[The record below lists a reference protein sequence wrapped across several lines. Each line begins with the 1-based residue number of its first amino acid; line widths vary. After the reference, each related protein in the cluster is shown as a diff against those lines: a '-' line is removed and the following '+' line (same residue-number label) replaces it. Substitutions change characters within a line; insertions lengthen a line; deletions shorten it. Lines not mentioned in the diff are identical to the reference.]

1 MSKNEDKV
9 HASGLRLIRGGAE
22 APNKPEKS
30 DSASTKKSQHPENAF
45 VARMNAFAD
54 ALDQEIKAILEL

>member
-1 MSKNEDKV
+1 MSQNEIKS
-9 HASGLRLIRGGAE
+9 HASGLRLIRGGADH
-22 APNKPEKS
+22 KTKS
-30 DSASTKKSQHPENAF
+30 AEQQAAQDKKKLPENNF